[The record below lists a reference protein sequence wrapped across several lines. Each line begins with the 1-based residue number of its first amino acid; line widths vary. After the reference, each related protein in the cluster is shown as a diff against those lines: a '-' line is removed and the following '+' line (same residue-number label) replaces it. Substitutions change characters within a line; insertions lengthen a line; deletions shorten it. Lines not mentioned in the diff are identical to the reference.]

1 MPTVALLAT
10 GGTIASTGGPDGRVP
25 TATGRD
31 LLRQAGLSGG
41 ETTVPVRDLELGGSF
56 SWDLEKMRLV
66 VEEMQAALAAPVP
79 GTDGARPD
87 GLVVTHGT
95 DTMEETVF
103 LASLLLDDPRPVVL
117 TGAQEPYDSRS
128 PDGPE
133 NLRDAF
139 AVAAD
144 PLARD
149 RGPLLCFDGMVFA
162 ARGVTKIDTLS
173 HRAFGAPG
181 RGPVLRVHDG

>member
-66 VEEMQAALAAPVP
+66 VEEMRAALAAPVP
-79 GTDGARPD
+79 GTDGARRTAWSSRTARTPWRRR
-87 GLVVTHGT
+87 
-95 DTMEETVF
+95 
-103 LASLLLDDPRPVVL
+103 SSSPRCCW
-117 TGAQEPYDSRS
+117 TTR
-128 PDGPE
+128 
-133 NLRDAF
+133 
-139 AVAAD
+139 
-144 PLARD
+144 ARW
-149 RGPLLCFDGMVFA
+149 C
-162 ARGVTKIDTLS
+162 
-173 HRAFGAPG
+173 
-181 RGPVLRVHDG
+181 